1 MIMFSD
7 KLKFLR
13 KHQEL
18 TQAEVAKQIN
28 IDHTTYCRYE
38 KGVYQPDFDTLKR
51 IAKFFNV
58 SIDYLLENE
67 NIVSDREDVVD
78 FNQFVMNGRYTV
90 HSKFPTHKERKV
102 INKMVNA
109 IFELR
114 ERDRER

>member
-1 MIMFSD
+1 MFSD

-78 FNQFVMNGRYTV
+78 FNQFVMSGRYTIN
-90 HSKFPTHKERKV
+90 SKFPSRSDRRI
-102 INKMVNA
+102 INNMVKAVFN
-109 IFELR
+109 ER
-114 ERDRER
+114 EREKEMER